1 MYTKKLKF
9 EVLVTFLERRKICL
23 LSKNSSKSCALKS
36 LDFGMHHVQLVLPK
50 LFYSFAFLTQSPFLS
65 YGKTPSS
72 EKKCRFTVRKKNSV
86 GVALERE
93 RRTTL
98 GSKDVFIDQLTKSH

>member
-23 LSKNSSKSCALKS
+23 LPKNSSKSCALKS

-86 GVALERE
+86 GVALESE
-93 RRTTL
+93 RDDELLLAAKTFL
-98 GSKDVFIDQLTKSH
+98 LTN